1 MLELFLLLDI
11 PARVLYNK
19 YRIYTITPTQGA
31 FHAKLRGRLL
41 QNGECPVQDF
51 LDSLDSKMR
60 AKLLVGFALLEAN
73 GPQLREPYSK
83 HIGDGIFEIRAKQGS
98 NITRVLYFFFVGRQ
112 IVLTNGFTKKTQ
124 KTPPAELATSKS
136 TAPHISNERLTIKS
150 QP

>member
-1 MLELFLLLDI
+1 MPNFEVDF
-11 PARVLYNK
+11 YK
-19 YRIYTITPTQGA
+19 
-31 FHAKLRGRLL
+31 KE
-41 QNGECPVQDF
+41 NGECPVQDF

-112 IVLTNGFTKKTQ
+112 IVLTNGFTKKTR
-124 KTPPAELATSKS
+124 KRRPPNWPPPKS
-136 TAPHISNERLTIKS
+136 TAPHISNERGLSDERFSQLS
-150 QP
+150 QPAAEGPRL

>member
-1 MLELFLLLDI
+1 MPNFEVDF
-11 PARVLYNK
+11 YK
-19 YRIYTITPTQGA
+19 
-31 FHAKLRGRLL
+31 KE
-41 QNGECPVQDF
+41 NGECPVQDF

-150 QP
+150 QPQNE